1 MKSGRMPGSARVR
14 PFPRA
19 ENAAPRPGL
28 RAVPPLTFWRE
39 HGILF
44 PKENGEDGG
53 FPAASCRKNKAR
65 EGLAR
70 KRMEIK

>member
-14 PFPRA
+14 PFLRA
-19 ENAAPRPGL
+19 ENAAPRPGPH
-28 RAVPPLTFWRE
+28 AVPPLTFGE
-39 HGILF
+39 DHGILF

-65 EGLAR
+65 E
-70 KRMEIK
+70 

>member
-1 MKSGRMPGSARVR
+1 MKSGRMPGERPGPAVSACEKHR
-14 PFPRA
+14 
-19 ENAAPRPGL
+19 AAPRFP
-28 RAVPPLTFWRE
+28 AVPPLTFGEE

-65 EGLAR
+65 E
-70 KRMEIK
+70 

>member
-1 MKSGRMPGSARVR
+1 MKSGRIPGSARVR

-19 ENAAPRPGL
+19 KSTALHPGPH
-28 RAVPPLTFWRE
+28 AVPPLTFGEE

-65 EGLAR
+65 E
-70 KRMEIK
+70 